1 MVRFVDTYIA
11 DVITSLAVWL
21 RDIDYAV
28 QFYATGAFTDAK
40 AEVELNT
47 AYWDSAPLY
56 ICIYVCVYIYIIYI
70 HRWSSTRPTGCRRRL
85 SPPSPTGIYI

>member
-1 MVRFVDTYIA
+1 MHTSYACLYLHIHTHSPTHQVRFVDNYIA

-40 AEVELNT
+40 AEVELNK
-47 AYWDSAPLY
+47 AYCLL
-56 ICIYVCVYIYIIYI
+56 I
-70 HRWSSTRPTGCRRRL
+70 
-85 SPPSPTGIYI
+85 